1 MDKGRALLAVILG
14 VALSTLLGF
23 ASIAL
28 AWAVLGPEGA
38 FQGETTVASFAWS
51 GFGCGAGL
59 VVGAIAGRVAST
71 VAQKAPRLPVLV
83 LAGLLLVI
91 GLGSAVMQLNV
102 EPRPLPAGKSVGDLT
117 FFEAGEVARSPTWYS
132 FAAPGIVALGV
143 LLGGRVLCCARRE

>member
-1 MDKGRALLAVILG
+1 MSKGRALLAVVLG
-14 VALSTLLGF
+14 LALNMLLGF

-28 AWAVLGPEGA
+28 AWAIFGPEGA

-59 VVGAIAGRVAST
+59 VVGAIAGRVTSA
-71 VAQKAPRLPVLV
+71 VAQKAPRLPVVV

-91 GLGSAVMQLNV
+91 GLGNAALQLGA
-102 EPRPLPAGKSVGDLT
+102 EPKPLPEGMSVGDLT
-117 FFEAGEVARSPTWYS
+117 FFEAGEVATSPTWYS
-132 FAAPGIVALGV
+132 FVAPGIVALGV